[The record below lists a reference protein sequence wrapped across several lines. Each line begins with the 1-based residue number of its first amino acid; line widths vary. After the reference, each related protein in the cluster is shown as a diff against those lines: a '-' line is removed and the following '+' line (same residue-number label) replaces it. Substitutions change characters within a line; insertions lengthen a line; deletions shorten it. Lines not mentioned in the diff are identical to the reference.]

1 MRTTILGAATA
12 ALLSTTALV
21 SAQSNQEPRTNQP
34 AVKEQG
40 ATPGSGATDRSSD
53 QGAKSDRAA
62 EPKDKAGDR
71 GRTAEPKDKA
81 GDTKRTADPKDKADD
96 GRRSAEPKAKT
107 DDSKRSAEPR
117 DKVGDSKRAAEPKDK
132 AGDTKRTADPRDK
145 SDRSKDTARDR
156 DSSSQQRDQA
166 ASKDGGR
173 DGARVNLSQDQR
185 TQVRERLST
194 HREARATNVNFSINI
209 GTSIPRNFRVHVI
222 PADIVAIV
230 PQYRGYRY
238 FIVEERVV
246 IVHPARYEIVEVIE
260 VDGPRRGGPTTATLT
275 LTPAQRTLI
284 VRHVPS
290 ERVSRDV
297 NINLALGAE
306 IDRRVG
312 LFEFPEDVVVEVPTL
327 KQYRYVVLER
337 QIAVVEP
344 SNRTVI
350 EVIDR

>member
-81 GDTKRTADPKDKADD
+81 GDTKRTAEPKDKADD
-96 GRRSAEPKAKT
+96 GKRSAEPKART
-107 DDSKRSAEPR
+107 DDTKRSAEPR
-117 DKVGDSKRAAEPKDK
+117 DKAGDSKRAAEPKDK
-132 AGDTKRTADPRDK
+132 ADDSKRTAEPRDK

-156 DSSSQQRDQA
+156 DGSQQRDQA

-185 TQVRERLST
+185 TQVRERLSS
-194 HREARATNVNFSINI
+194 HREARVTNVNFSINI

-260 VDGPRRGGPTTATLT
+260 VDGPRRSGPTTATLT